1 MHKNDVRYNIIEK
14 IISKKIKIIQNT
26 HLHDVDFYFELF
38 LFDIC
43 NQVGLCY
50 DYNFSYANTFEIC
63 YYDIEIIVVRKLEHI
78 YKMCILNQ
86 KICITTFQV
95 IS

>member
-1 MHKNDVRYNIIEK
+1 MHKNDVIYNIIEK

-26 HLHDVDFYFELF
+26 HLHDVDFYFKF
-38 LFDIC
+38 GFDIC

-63 YYDIEIIVVRKLEHI
+63 YYDIKNNG
-78 YKMCILNQ
+78 C
-86 KICITTFQV
+86 T
-95 IS
+95 